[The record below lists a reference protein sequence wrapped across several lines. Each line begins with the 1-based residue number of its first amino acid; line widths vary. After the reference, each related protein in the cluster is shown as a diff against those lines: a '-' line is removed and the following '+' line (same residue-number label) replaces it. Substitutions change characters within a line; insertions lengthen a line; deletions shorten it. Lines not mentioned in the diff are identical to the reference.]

1 MKRGEKGGGSWLTGD
16 DRVSAK
22 DKALEGHER
31 TLTPGRSSIAGRRG
45 VEFAPEIGHAH
56 VAECSPD
63 VGAALS
69 GLNEYRHM
77 RACEC
82 RHVRACECRHVR
94 ACECRRVPAC
104 SCVQVPA
111 SAGECRHV
119 RASECRADCRQVRA
133 GPITTTA
140 AYDVD
145 EPEVSA
151 GPRLEVCGETDDN
164 GDEEGSSTFA
174 CAAIRAV

>member
-1 MKRGEKGGGSWLTGD
+1 MCGPACAGV
-16 DRVSAK
+16 RVSACV
-22 DKALEGHER
+22 GVR
-31 TLTPGRSSIAGRRG
+31 VPPCAGM
-45 VEFAPEIGHAH
+45 F
-56 VAECSPD
+56 
-63 VGAALS
+63 L
-69 GLNEYRHM
+69 
-77 RACEC
+77 RAS
-82 RHVRACECRHVR
+82 AGK
-94 ACECRRVPAC
+94 CRRVP
-104 SCVQVPA
+104 PPL
-111 SAGECRHV
+111 CRHV

>member
-1 MKRGEKGGGSWLTGD
+1 
-16 DRVSAK
+16 
-22 DKALEGHER
+22 
-31 TLTPGRSSIAGRRG
+31 
-45 VEFAPEIGHAH
+45 
-56 VAECSPD
+56 
-63 VGAALS
+63 
-69 GLNEYRHM
+69 
-77 RACEC
+77 
-82 RHVRACECRHVR
+82 
-94 ACECRRVPAC
+94 VPAC
-104 SCVQVPA
+104 SSSCVQVPA

-119 RASECRADCRQVRA
+119 RACECRQVQA

-164 GDEEGSSTFA
+164 ADEEGSNTFA